1 MVQGS
6 CSSELLPAS
15 CRLLLLSNRAV
26 RERPIEHAEGADG
39 DGEDQHG
46 DGALPL
52 PRAYEHVARIHPE
65 QMGDGHD
72 EALQSLLALVRP
84 MGRHLFVSGEPLS
97 RYRVQGAGCR
107 VGRHLFVSGEPLS
120 RHRVQGAGCRVGR
133 HLFVSGEPLS
143 CELPLLRQ
151 PLRRVML
158 IIQK

>member
-1 MVQGS
+1 MQGS

-107 VGRHLFVSGEPLS
+107 VQGGPPPFRERRATEPVQGA
-120 RHRVQGAGCRVGR
+120 RCKVQGAGCRVQGGPPPFR
-133 HLFVSGEPLS
+133 ERRAT
-143 CELPLLRQ
+143 EL
-151 PLRRVML
+151 
-158 IIQK
+158 